1 MDIST
6 INNWQDGI
14 EKAAKYGIEKI
25 EELEEPKQSHATDEE
40 GILYLIKSNRILG
53 TLDMLNIILDW
64 VGGENVTLEELY
76 LEYLK
81 TL

>member
-1 MDIST
+1 MEINT
-6 INNWQDGI
+6 IDNLLNGI
-14 EKAAKYGIEKI
+14 EKATKYGLKKF
-25 EELEEPKQSHATDEE
+25 EELEESRQTHTTDEE
-40 GILYLIKSNRILG
+40 GVLYLIRSNRIVG

-64 VGGENVTLEELY
+64 VGDEDVTLEELY